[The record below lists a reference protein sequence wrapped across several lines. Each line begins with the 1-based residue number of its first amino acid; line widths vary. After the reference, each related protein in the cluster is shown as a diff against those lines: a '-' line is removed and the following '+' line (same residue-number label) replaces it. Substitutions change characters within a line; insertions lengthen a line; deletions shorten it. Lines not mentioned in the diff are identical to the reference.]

1 MADIPQTI
9 SSPSSSA
16 PVSVAPAVNELNIF
30 FNQAQFNIIKTYKKL
45 HRLLFKHGVFA
56 LMGILAIGVVYY
68 LSQQAIKENLSLS
81 QTSGLSLAKS
91 FREKQLS
98 QLENADLQVQIP
110 YGESETKEGVIST
123 RSNLATYQ
131 GVVLPRVFSLPQ
143 GSLLFDLERFAAKQ
157 TTSGEL
163 MKVIE
168 QLIFS
173 PLLQTT
179 NLPFSPTLTLSD
191 GILTDFNLQCIN
203 EQKLSPILCDKFLER
218 FYAEG
223 TFYNIGTDKTSMETL
238 LKSIKDTEQL
248 CTLMYDTTLYHRM
261 VYPAFNDLIL
271 QCSTSHIQR
280 YRELI
285 NFIEVEEEL
294 SKGIISLTI
303 YSNKS
308 INAYKLLSAQQ
319 ILYKSLLAGALNRST
334 ISSYL
339 EYAQELINRNNGN
352 DRYISPLYK
361 DILYR
366 INNGILLP
374 LLETNDN
381 KTISKMEIQQLINQ
395 INQLNKGNSAL
406 GVVGLEK
413 QLTTAGLIPQ
423 REVGAITITNKDIE
437 ELLKPILDMKDR
449 LKIQSYQISEERDT
463 VVLQTEIFSTKILE
477 ALEMNLRARVVLYTE
492 RDTLYVQSITILN
505 EADVN
510 AFVQHYI
517 STAKISFIQLLNIL
531 DENIALYQAD
541 VSEARTLCEMME
553 SMYSNILVN
562 CTPTVIELS
571 QKGVDYSFQI
581 ENEVLGEVT
590 ISDPTLEADIK
601 AMLQNSLIN
610 STTTYS
616 LMQDILN
623 TQLAT
628 PEEKYIG
635 EKLIINERMRLYL
648 NASPIINILE
658 GPVFEVVF
666 TLGEF
671 TLKGTYDVETNTI
684 SRIYY
689 VIPMTQE
696 TLLIRNFVLPINEAN
711 KENLAYFS
719 NNPKTYLRVSNT
731 TAFTKYEAMLQKQK
745 E

>member
-1 MADIPQTI
+1 M
-9 SSPSSSA
+9 SA
-16 PVSVAPAVNELNIF
+16 ASATNELNIF
-30 FNQAQFNIIKTYKKL
+30 FNQAQFTIIKTYKKL
-45 HRLLFKHGVFA
+45 HRFLFKHGVFA
-56 LMGILAIGVVYY
+56 LMGMLAVGVVYY
-68 LSQQAIKENLSLS
+68 LSQQSIKENIVLS
-81 QTSGLSLAKS
+81 QASGLSFAKN

-98 QLENADLQVQIP
+98 QLENADIEIQIP

-143 GSLLFDLERFAAKQ
+143 GSSLFDLEKFAAKQ

-173 PLLQTT
+173 PQLQTT
-179 NLPFSPTLTLSD
+179 NLSFPPSLTLSE
-191 GILTDFNLQCIN
+191 GILADFNLQCIN
-203 EQKLSPILCDKFLER
+203 EQKLSSILCDKFLER
-218 FYAEG
+218 LYAEG
-223 TFYNIGTDKTSMETL
+223 TFYNIGTDKAGMETL
-238 LKSIKDTEQL
+238 LKTTKDGDKL
-248 CTLMYDTTLYHRM
+248 CTLMYDTTLYHRT
-261 VYPAFNDLIL
+261 VYPTFNDLIL

-285 NFIEVEEEL
+285 NFIEIEGEL
-294 SKGIISLTI
+294 SKGIVSLTI
-303 YSNKS
+303 YANKS
-308 INAYKLLSAQQ
+308 LNAYKLLSVQQ
-319 ILYKSLLAGALNRST
+319 ILYKSLLAGSLNRTT

-352 DRYISPLYK
+352 DRYIVPLYK

-366 INNGILLP
+366 INNDILLP
-374 LLETNDN
+374 ILETSDN
-381 KTISKMEIQQLINQ
+381 KTISKIEIQQLINQ

-423 REVGAITITNKDIE
+423 REVGTIITTNKDIE

-463 VVLQTEIFSTKILE
+463 VTLQTEISSTKILE

-505 EADVN
+505 EANVN
-510 AFVQHYI
+510 TFVQHYI

-531 DENIALYQAD
+531 DENIALYQED
-541 VSEARTLCEMME
+541 VSETKTLCEMME
-553 SMYSNILVN
+553 SKYSNTLIS
-562 CTPTVIELS
+562 CTPTVIELT
-571 QKGVDYSFQI
+571 QEGINYSFQI
-581 ENEVLGEVT
+581 ENEVLGEVKV
-590 ISDPTLEADIK
+590 SDATLEADIK

-623 TQLAT
+623 IKLAA

-635 EKLIINERMRLYL
+635 EKLIINERMKLYL
-648 NASPIINILE
+648 NTSPIINILE
-658 GPVFEVVF
+658 GPIFEVVF

-689 VIPMTQE
+689 VVPVTQE
-696 TLLIRNFVLPINEAN
+696 TLLIRDFVLPINEAD
-711 KENLAYFS
+711 KENLAYLS
-719 NNPKTYLRVSNT
+719 NNPRIYLRNSNT